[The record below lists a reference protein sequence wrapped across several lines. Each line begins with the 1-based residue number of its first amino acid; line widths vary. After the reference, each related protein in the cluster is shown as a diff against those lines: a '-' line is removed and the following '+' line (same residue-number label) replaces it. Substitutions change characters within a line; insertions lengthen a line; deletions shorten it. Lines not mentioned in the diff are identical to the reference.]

1 VEHGKD
7 YLYTEE
13 FLAAVD
19 ENLKKK
25 LGK

>member
-1 VEHGKD
+1 LE
-7 YLYTEE
+7 
-13 FLAAVD
+13 AID